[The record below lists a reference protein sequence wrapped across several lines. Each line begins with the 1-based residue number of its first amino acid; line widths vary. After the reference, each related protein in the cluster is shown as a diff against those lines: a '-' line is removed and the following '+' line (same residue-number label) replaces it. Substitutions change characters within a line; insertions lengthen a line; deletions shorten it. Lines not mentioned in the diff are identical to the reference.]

1 MKKIITF
8 LILIL
13 FFVSILHIFW
23 YLKIWINYFTWL
35 SKIYQWKELDVK
47 KEVKILENLKKEKNY
62 NKNLLEFDLKVNSFF
77 NYYLKRNDCYK
88 TIKDYT
94 NFDNPTNKWLNV
106 DFVSIQKGNDVL
118 QNIIKCN
125 IYNSI
130 SNDIYIRIPYSYLLK
145 KTSTLKIKNFILQYQ
160 NKWYNIHLI
169 YIISWKEI
177 RHNKNVFSFIS
188 NKKIKS
194 LSFYHY
200 NHKNFTEAYERLKR
214 IEQFYIINYWKYKI
228 DINIGLDS
236 NNKLLW
242 LKRENLMKPNQIN
255 KKMFVEYN
263 NEYLKT
269 KTLSQ
274 FYKEIKEIGEYVTKN
289 DILLINF
296 SFNKEK
302 VDKIDWLDVYK
313 KLSKSNIM
321 LSIPNSI
328 ILSDSRDLNEKEFE
342 KKIKKKY
349 SNKLTEKD
357 MLIIFYKYKINYL
370 EKINKNR

>member
-8 LILIL
+8 FILIL
-13 FFVSILHIFW
+13 FFVSIAHIFW

-35 SKIYQWKELDVK
+35 STIYQWKELDVK
-47 KEVKILENLKKEKNY
+47 KEIKILEEINKGKKY
-62 NKNLLEFDLKVNSFF
+62 NKDLLEFDLKVNSFY
-77 NYYLKRNDCYK
+77 NYYSKKDDCYK

-106 DFVSIQKGNDVL
+106 DFVSIQKWNNVL

-130 SNDIYIRIPYSYLLK
+130 SNDIYIRIPYSYVLK
-145 KTSTLKIKNFILQYQ
+145 KTSTLKTRKFILQYQ

-169 YIISWKEI
+169 YIITWKEI
-177 RHNKNVFSFIS
+177 RYNKNVFSFIS

-200 NHKNFTEAYERLKR
+200 DHNDFTGTYKRLKSL
-214 IEQFYIINYWKYKI
+214 EQFYITNYWKNKI
-228 DINIGLDS
+228 DINVGLDF
-236 NNKLLW
+236 NMKLLW
-242 LKRENLMKPNQIN
+242 LKRENLINSHQIN
-255 KKMFVEYN
+255 KKMFLEYN
-263 NEYLKT
+263 NEYFNKKT
-269 KTLSQ
+269 ISQ

-289 DILLINF
+289 DMLLINF
-296 SFNKEK
+296 SFNKEN
-302 VDKIDWLDVYK
+302 VDKIDWFDIYE
-313 KLSKSNIM
+313 KLSKSNII

-328 ILSDSRDLNEKEFE
+328 ILSDSKDLNEKEFE
-342 KKIKKKY
+342 EKIKKKY
-349 SNKLTEKD
+349 ANKLTKKD

-370 EKINKNR
+370 EKINKNK